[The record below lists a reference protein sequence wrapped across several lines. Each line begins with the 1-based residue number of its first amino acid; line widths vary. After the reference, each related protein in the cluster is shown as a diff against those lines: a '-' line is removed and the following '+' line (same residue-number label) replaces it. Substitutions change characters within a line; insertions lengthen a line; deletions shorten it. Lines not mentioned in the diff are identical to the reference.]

1 MNPRRKPSLAMLA
14 LISTLA
20 TMPVQALRPE
30 SRLLAQAPAEPPPTF
45 TLQDSV
51 APDTTITIDGS
62 PSMAG
67 INQSLKESFEQR
79 YPGSSVVV
87 STSSDEQ
94 ALQALMAGTIDLAAL
109 GRALSAAEEDPTLTS
124 VPVTREKI
132 AIIVGRDNPF
142 QGDLTFGNFAAIFRG
157 EITNWAQLGG
167 PNVPIRFIDR
177 PATSDTRLALA
188 DYQIFEGKPF
198 QTGATAV
205 QVSEDDTAA
214 VVRELGNDGIS
225 YAVVSEVANQ
235 DAVRPLSM
243 HNTLPDDPRYPYSQP
258 RNYIYRG
265 EASLPIEAFLGFAT
279 NADGQVAVEAAKQSA
294 NANVTVGANRLPG
307 GVTLSPDGRFMVR
320 GTEDG
325 QLQWL
330 DAQGNP
336 TATVVTNAHRG
347 AVAAVVISPDGQT
360 VVSSGA
366 DGTIRR
372 WDRNGVPLGEAI
384 AGRGGPILSL
394 AISPDGQ
401 TLASGNANGTVER
414 WAMANGA
421 SLGEPTQAHPGPVQ
435 AIHFPAGGQSFL
447 TGSSDGTLRFWNPDG
462 TPAGQIDNAHGGGI
476 TAITSTPDG
485 QVITTAGGDGT
496 LRQWD
501 RSTLQPRG
509 NAIQAHG
516 NSVSAVAY
524 APDGRTLATAGDDS
538 TLQLWGVDGVPKLP
552 APLQLSAPAASLG
565 YTPEGQLVVG
575 SSNNTV
581 ELRNSQGELGDAGA
595 QPMAP
600 ATDLTALLE
609 RIKRLPPSTWWMLA
623 VIPALLML
631 AGLVGSML
639 GIKGRDRDQTLEADL
654 GPGLGGADFSGLGRP
669 SVGPMP
675 GGEYLPPEAG
685 LVPSTGE
692 YSGSAA
698 PNKLEQARID
708 LAEGRRLMR
717 EGRYDSALIYFN
729 SAVEATEIE
738 RLKADATGIPAQGV
752 NAIAA
757 QAQAQRGN
765 ALALQ
770 GQANEAM
777 DSYNAALQLDASV
790 TEAWIGKGRLLS
802 TMGRYEEAIFCFDSA
817 LEIDQSA
824 GDAWLGKGQALA
836 QLGRQTE
843 AEACLAR
850 ATALG
855 SSDSGPTGPGGYFE
869 GSGAGITP
877 GPEGLS
883 EYPYSPGP
891 GYDSGYDS
899 GYDPD
904 IPLELQQLVNPGIVA
919 PEYPYSPS
927 PSPEPSPGYDPDIP
941 LELQQLVDPGT
952 LAPEYP
958 YAPSPEPSPGYDP
971 DIPLELQQLV
981 NPGAVAPEYPYAPS
995 PSPGY
1000 DPDIPP
1006 ELQELVNPGAVAP
1019 EYPYS
1024 LGPDPSPSPGYDP
1037 DIPPELQQ
1045 MVLGLPSE
1053 DANLE
1058 SLPSPDSYDIPPEL
1072 AAEAARLPNR
1082 AEAAGLG
1089 LLGRPAGS
1097 LSITPGPTPPAAITP
1112 GPVPPSSLE
1121 EELLSQVHL
1130 TTETMPLPNPVP
1142 APAPV
1147 PLEPGD
1153 YVAPPPETTT
1163 AGMSGL
1169 EGLPPEVLAALA
1181 SIPPSSSDSFGAV
1194 PASANSVATVPA
1206 PASTQSWIRL
1216 SVDRESD
1223 RFYAVWQIDAGD
1235 RAQAKAQGGVTLA
1248 LRLYDV
1254 TGHSTQTPL
1263 PPAVAEQRCRD
1274 DFSQD
1279 WYLPLP
1285 QWDRI
1290 YVATVGYLSA
1300 TGTWQAIAQST
1311 EVAAIKA

>member
-1 MNPRRKPSLAMLA
+1 
-14 LISTLA
+14 
-20 TMPVQALRPE
+20 
-30 SRLLAQAPAEPPPTF
+30 
-45 TLQDSV
+45 
-51 APDTTITIDGS
+51 
-62 PSMAG
+62 
-67 INQSLKESFEQR
+67 
-79 YPGSSVVV
+79 
-87 STSSDEQ
+87 
-94 ALQALMAGTIDLAAL
+94 
-109 GRALSAAEEDPTLTS
+109 
-124 VPVTREKI
+124 
-132 AIIVGRDNPF
+132 
-142 QGDLTFGNFAAIFRG
+142 
-157 EITNWAQLGG
+157 
-167 PNVPIRFIDR
+167 
-177 PATSDTRLALA
+177 
-188 DYQIFEGKPF
+188 
-198 QTGATAV
+198 
-205 QVSEDDTAA
+205 
-214 VVRELGNDGIS
+214 
-225 YAVVSEVANQ
+225 
-235 DAVRPLSM
+235 
-243 HNTLPDDPRYPYSQP
+243 
-258 RNYIYRG
+258 
-265 EASLPIEAFLGFAT
+265 
-279 NADGQVAVEAAKQSA
+279 
-294 NANVTVGANRLPG
+294 
-307 GVTLSPDGRFMVR
+307 
-320 GTEDG
+320 
-325 QLQWL
+325 
-330 DAQGNP
+330 
-336 TATVVTNAHRG
+336 
-347 AVAAVVISPDGQT
+347 
-360 VVSSGA
+360 
-366 DGTIRR
+366 
-372 WDRNGVPLGEAI
+372 
-384 AGRGGPILSL
+384 
-394 AISPDGQ
+394 
-401 TLASGNANGTVER
+401 
-414 WAMANGA
+414 
-421 SLGEPTQAHPGPVQ
+421 
-435 AIHFPAGGQSFL
+435 
-447 TGSSDGTLRFWNPDG
+447 
-462 TPAGQIDNAHGGGI
+462 
-476 TAITSTPDG
+476 
-485 QVITTAGGDGT
+485 VITTAGGDGT

-516 NSVSAVAY
+516 NSISAVAY
-524 APDGRTLATAGDDS
+524 APDGSTLATAGDDS

-552 APLQLSAPAASLG
+552 TPLQLGAPAASLG
-565 YTPEGQLVVG
+565 YTPKGQLVVG

-729 SAVEATEIE
+729 SAVEATEVE
-738 RLKADATGIPAQGV
+738 RLKAQSTGIPAQGI

-855 SSDSGPTGPGGYFE
+855 SSDSGLTVPGTPSGGYFE
-869 GSGAGITP
+869 GTGAGITP
-877 GPEGLS
+877 GPEGMS
-883 EYPYSPGP
+883 EFPYPSP
-891 GYDSGYDS
+891 

-904 IPLELQQLVNPGIVA
+904 IPLELQQLVNPGVVA

-927 PSPEPSPGYDPDIP
+927 
-941 LELQQLVDPGT
+941 
-952 LAPEYP
+952 
-958 YAPSPEPSPGYDP
+958 PSPGYDP

-995 PSPGY
+995 PSP
-1000 DPDIPP
+1000 D
-1006 ELQELVNPGAVAP
+1006 
-1019 EYPYS
+1019 
-1024 LGPDPSPSPGYDP
+1024 PSPGYDP
-1037 DIPPELQQ
+1037 DIPLELQQ

-1089 LLGRPAGS
+1089 FLGRPAAS
-1097 LSITPGPTPPAAITP
+1097 LSITPGPMPPAAITP

-1130 TTETMPLPNPVP
+1130 TTETMPLANPVP
-1142 APAPV
+1142 APAPI

-1153 YVAPPPETTT
+1153 YVAPPPEITT

-1206 PASTQSWIRL
+1206 PASPQSWIRL

-1254 TGHSTQTPL
+1254 TGNSTQTPL

-1290 YVATVGYLSA
+1290 YVAAVGYLSA

-1311 EVAAIKA
+1311 EVAAIAA

>member
-14 LISTLA
+14 LISALA
-20 TMPVQALRPE
+20 TMPVQALRSE

-51 APDTTITIDGS
+51 APNTTITIDGS

-225 YAVVSEVANQ
+225 YAVVSEVINQ

-279 NADGQVAVEAAKQSA
+279 NPDGQVAVEAAKQSA
-294 NANVTVGANRLPG
+294 NANVTVGANQLPG

-336 TATVVTNAHRG
+336 TATVVTEAHRG

-372 WDRNGVPLGEAI
+372 WDRNGGPLGEAI

-414 WAMANGA
+414 WAMADGA
-421 SLGEPTQAHPGPVQ
+421 SLGEPIQAHPGPVQ

-447 TGSSDGTLRFWNPDG
+447 TGSRDGTLRFWNPDG
-462 TPAGQIDNAHGGGI
+462 TPAGQIDNTHGGGI

-516 NSVSAVAY
+516 NSISAVAY
-524 APDGRTLATAGDDS
+524 APDGSTLATAGDDS

-552 APLQLSAPAASLG
+552 TPLQLGAPAASLG
-565 YTPEGQLVVG
+565 YTPKGQLVVG

-729 SAVEATEIE
+729 SAVEATEVE
-738 RLKADATGIPAQGV
+738 RLKAQSTGIPAQGI

-855 SSDSGPTGPGGYFE
+855 SSDSGPTVPGISTGGYFE
-869 GSGAGITP
+869 GTGAGITP
-877 GPEGLS
+877 GPEGMS
-883 EYPYSPGP
+883 EFPYPSP
-891 GYDSGYDS
+891 

-904 IPLELQQLVNPGIVA
+904 IPLELQQLVNPGVVA

-927 PSPEPSPGYDPDIP
+927 
-941 LELQQLVDPGT
+941 
-952 LAPEYP
+952 
-958 YAPSPEPSPGYDP
+958 PSPGYDP

-995 PSPGY
+995 PSP
-1000 DPDIPP
+1000 D
-1006 ELQELVNPGAVAP
+1006 
-1019 EYPYS
+1019 
-1024 LGPDPSPSPGYDP
+1024 PSPGYDP
-1037 DIPPELQQ
+1037 DIPLELQQ

-1097 LSITPGPTPPAAITP
+1097 LSITPGPMPPAAITP

-1130 TTETMPLPNPVP
+1130 TTETMPAPSPVP

-1147 PLEPGD
+1147 SLEPGD

-1206 PASTQSWIRL
+1206 PASPQSWIRL

-1254 TGHSTQTPL
+1254 TGNSTQTPL

-1290 YVATVGYLSA
+1290 YVAAVGYLSA

-1311 EVAAIKA
+1311 EVAAIAA

>member
-14 LISTLA
+14 LISALA
-20 TMPVQALRPE
+20 TMPLYTFRAE

-51 APDTTITIDGS
+51 APNTTITIDGS

-225 YAVVSEVANQ
+225 YAVASEVINQ

-279 NADGQVAVEAAKQSA
+279 NPDGQVAVEAAKQSA
-294 NANVTVGANRLPG
+294 NANVTVGANQLPG

-336 TATVVTNAHRG
+336 TATVVTEAHRG

-372 WDRNGVPLGEAI
+372 WDRNGGPLGEAI

-414 WAMANGA
+414 WAMADGA
-421 SLGEPTQAHPGPVQ
+421 SLGEPIKAHLGPVQ

-447 TGSSDGTLRFWNPDG
+447 TGSRDGTLRFWNPDG
-462 TPAGQIDNAHGGGI
+462 TPAGQIDNTHGGGI

-516 NSVSAVAY
+516 NSISAVAY
-524 APDGRTLATAGDDS
+524 APDGSTLATAGDDS

-552 APLQLSAPAASLG
+552 APLQLGAPAASLG

-581 ELRNSQGELGDAGA
+581 ELRNSQGELEGAGA

-692 YSGSAA
+692 YSGSAT

-729 SAVEATEIE
+729 SAVEATEVE
-738 RLKADATGIPAQGV
+738 RLKAQSTGIPAQGI

-855 SSDSGPTGPGGYFE
+855 SSDSGPTVPGISTGGYFE
-869 GSGAGITP
+869 GTGAGITP
-877 GPEGLS
+877 GPEGMS
-883 EYPYSPGP
+883 EFPYPSP
-891 GYDSGYDS
+891 

-904 IPLELQQLVNPGIVA
+904 IPLELQQLVNPGVVA

-927 PSPEPSPGYDPDIP
+927 
-941 LELQQLVDPGT
+941 
-952 LAPEYP
+952 
-958 YAPSPEPSPGYDP
+958 PSPGYDP

-995 PSPGY
+995 PSP
-1000 DPDIPP
+1000 D
-1006 ELQELVNPGAVAP
+1006 
-1019 EYPYS
+1019 
-1024 LGPDPSPSPGYDP
+1024 PSPGYDP
-1037 DIPPELQQ
+1037 DIPLELQQ

-1072 AAEAARLPNR
+1072 TAEAARLPNR

-1097 LSITPGPTPPAAITP
+1097 LSITPGPMPPAAITP

-1130 TTETMPLPNPVP
+1130 TTETMPAPSPVP

-1147 PLEPGD
+1147 SLEPGD

-1206 PASTQSWIRL
+1206 PASPQSWIRL

-1254 TGHSTQTPL
+1254 TGNSTQTPL

-1290 YVATVGYLSA
+1290 YVAAVGYLSA

-1311 EVAAIKA
+1311 EVAAIAA